1 MFLKLCII
9 VCAKMAQEYIISFN
23 LSSIWVWQFEVSPD
37 CQLWVRR
44 KSATPPADF
53 LRCKKKIIV
62 MSSSDTLMRNISA
75 LACDTDSYLITV
87 LWVGASE
94 NASRSAGPR
103 LDALLVPFLLTN
115 KKQAIMS
122 SMCCLKTSNMITDLW
137 REQNEEQQ
145 CGSCCSL
152 AGD

>member
-9 VCAKMAQEYIISFN
+9 VCAKTAQEYIISFN
-23 LSSIWVWQFEVSPD
+23 LSSIGVWQSEVSPD
-37 CQLWVRR
+37 WVRR

-53 LRCKKKIIV
+53 LRFKKKIIH
-62 MSSSDTLMRNISA
+62 MSCTDTLIRDISA
-75 LACDTDSYLITV
+75 LACNTDSYLITV

-122 SMCCLKTSNMITDLW
+122 AMFVSRRSTRSLTCEENKTRSSN
-137 REQNEEQQ
+137 
-145 CGSCCSL
+145 
-152 AGD
+152 AGHVVH

>member
-1 MFLKLCII
+1 MFWGALRDARWHLDLRNFEALCH
-9 VCAKMAQEYIISFN
+9 AAQSALE
-23 LSSIWVWQFEVSPD
+23 QF
-37 CQLWVRR
+37 LYMRRR

-53 LRCKKKIIV
+53 LRFKKKII
-62 MSSSDTLMRNISA
+62 MNISDTLMRNISA
-75 LACDTDSYLITV
+75 LAWDTDSYLITV

-115 KKQAIMS
+115 KKHAIML